1 MSDVIIVTASHNKNL
16 ELANEFKDELNR
28 LGTEN
33 EILDLIQLALP
44 MYTPDEEAK
53 GVPQRVHDIVKK
65 FEAAKGF
72 VFVTP
77 EYNGSI
83 PPILSNLIAWISRSG
98 TEDWRQSF
106 NAKPVA
112 LGTFSGSGGIQAL
125 MFLRSQL
132 AYIGADVI
140 GRQVRA
146 TFQIELNRDDLEGV
160 SLLLA
165 KAIR

>member
-1 MSDVIIVTASHNKNL
+1 MSDIIIVAASNNKNL
-16 ELANEFKDELNR
+16 ELANEFKKELDK
-28 LGTEN
+28 LQTKN
-33 EILDLIQLALP
+33 EILDLIQLGLP

-53 GVPQRVHDIVKK
+53 GVPQKVHDIVKQ

-83 PPILSNLIAWISRSG
+83 PPVLNNLIAWISRSG
-98 TEDWRQSF
+98 DEDWRKSF

-112 LGTFSGSGGIQAL
+112 LGTFSGAGGVQAL
-125 MFLRSQL
+125 MFLRGQL

-146 TFQIELNRDDLEGV
+146 TYQIELNRDDLEGV
-160 SLLLA
+160 SALLA
-165 KAIR
+165 KSIK

>member
-53 GVPQRVHDIVKK
+53 GVPQKVHDIVKK

>member
-53 GVPQRVHDIVKK
+53 GLPQKVHDIVKK

>member
-53 GVPQRVHDIVKK
+53 GVPQKVHDIVKT